1 VTTVPVTWAQVGA
14 AVPTSAWD
22 LLRSTDT
29 VTKAVLAL
37 LAVLSL
43 VSWTIVLA
51 KWREFGRVTRA
62 SKRFLDNFEAAKAFQ
77 DVAQMAQKG
86 GASPFSHVVRRAE
99 RFMADTRPAMAATAD
114 RSARFSASQLEA
126 LRLVLDS
133 QSESE
138 RDALA
143 HYVPWL
149 ATIGSASP
157 LIGLFGTVLGIIQT
171 FVGIATKGS
180 GSVAAVAP
188 GVAAALTATAAALAV
203 AIPAVFAYNIFASR
217 LNRIEG
223 ELEGFGSELIALL
236 VREERI

>member
-1 VTTVPVTWAQVGA
+1 MPLLAQVGSA
-14 AVPTSAWD
+14 IPTSAWELVTSSD
-22 LLRSTDT
+22 P

-43 VSWTIVLA
+43 MSWTIMLA
-51 KWREFGRVTRA
+51 KWRELASVRRSSRA
-62 SKRFLDNFEAAKAFQ
+62 FMEMFERAKTMTEVAAGAR
-77 DVAQMAQKG
+77 KG
-86 GASPFSHVVRRAE
+86 KGTPFANVFARAE
-99 RFMADTRPAMAATAD
+99 RFLADTRPAMAATPE
-114 RSARFSASQLEA
+114 RVARFSASQVEA

-133 QSESE
+133 ETAAE

-157 LIGLFGTVLGIIQT
+157 LIGLFGTVLGIIQS
-171 FVGIATKGS
+171 FVGLATKGS
-180 GSVAAVAP
+180 GNVAAVAP

-203 AIPAVFAYNIFASR
+203 AIPAVFAYNIFANR

-236 VREERI
+236 VREDRI

>member
-1 VTTVPVTWAQVGA
+1 MPLLAQVGSA
-14 AVPTSAWD
+14 IPTSAWELVTSSD
-22 LLRSTDT
+22 P

-43 VSWTIVLA
+43 VSWTIMLA
-51 KWREFGRVTRA
+51 KWRELASVRRSSRA
-62 SKRFLDNFEAAKAFQ
+62 FMEMFERAKTMTEVAAGAR
-77 DVAQMAQKG
+77 KG
-86 GASPFSHVVRRAE
+86 KGTPFANVFARAE
-99 RFMADTRPAMAATAD
+99 RFLADTRPAMAATPE
-114 RSARFSASQLEA
+114 RVARFSASQVEA

-133 QSESE
+133 ETAAE

-157 LIGLFGTVLGIIQT
+157 LIGLFGTVLGIIQS
-171 FVGIATKGS
+171 FVGLATKGS
-180 GSVAAVAP
+180 GNVAAVAP

-203 AIPAVFAYNIFASR
+203 AIPAVFAYNIFANR

-236 VREERI
+236 VREDRI

>member
-1 VTTVPVTWAQVGA
+1 MPLLAQVGSA
-14 AVPTSAWD
+14 IPTSAWE
-22 LLRSTDT
+22 L
-29 VTKAVLAL
+29 VTSSDPVTMAVLAL

-43 VSWTIVLA
+43 VSWTIMLA
-51 KWREFGRVTRA
+51 KWRELAHVRRSSRA
-62 SKRFLDNFEAAKAFQ
+62 FMEMFERAKTMTEVAAGAR
-77 DVAQMAQKG
+77 KG
-86 GASPFSHVVRRAE
+86 KGTPFANVFARAE
-99 RFMADTRPAMAATAD
+99 RFLADTRPAMAATPE
-114 RSARFSASQLEA
+114 RVARFSASQVEA

-133 QSESE
+133 ETAAE

-157 LIGLFGTVLGIIQT
+157 LIGLFGTVLGIIQS
-171 FVGIATKGS
+171 FVGLATRGS
-180 GSVAAVAP
+180 GNVASVAP

-203 AIPAVFAYNIFASR
+203 AIPAVFAYNIFANR

-236 VREERI
+236 VREDRI